1 MAKPISIPAQQ
12 RLMAAKMGDQPLI
25 RYVDHHVSFA
35 EVDEQ
40 SDRLAAALAER
51 GVAKGDRVALYC
63 INSTE
68 FIVIYSA
75 IIKAGGVVVPVNLM
89 QNPNEISY
97 ILNDA
102 EISALFYHPLFQ
114 AAVDQVRPQ
123 VDSLK
128 FSVVIV
134 GGDALVN
141 DEALADLM
149 LCNRRPPEINIDP
162 LEDLAAILY
171 TSGTTGFPK
180 GAMLTHH
187 NLVADSGSVNQAFG
201 FNEGEEVFLV
211 VLPMFHAFAAT
222 VGMLLPL
229 LHGQSFAPLAKFE
242 PKLVSDTIEKVG
254 ATLFLGVPSMFSLFL
269 RFSEKMAPQWQGVR
283 CCIAGGSAMPVAVMS
298 AFEEQF
304 GVPILE
310 GDGPTECSP
319 VTCVNP
325 IVGERKAGSVGLP
338 IPGVDMAILDGEGKP
353 LADDA
358 MGEVCVRGP
367 TIMKGYWRLPEATEA
382 SLFGEWFRTGDL
394 GYRDSDGYFYLVDRI
409 KDMIIVNGMNVYPRM
424 IEEVLYRHKQLAEAA
439 VVGEPHDM
447 HGEIPIAFVVAKE
460 GEQLDPAEIRAFCRD
475 NLGKH
480 QLPRRVEV
488 LDQLPRNAAG
498 KVLKRE
504 LRRVGE
510 IERGIDNR

>member
-1 MAKPISIPAQQ
+1 MKNTISIPAQQ

-25 RYVDHHVSFA
+25 RYVDHNVSFS
-35 EVDEQ
+35 EVDQQ
-40 SDRLAAALAER
+40 SDRLAAALAQR
-51 GVAKGDRVALYC
+51 GVKKGDRVALYC

-68 FIVIYSA
+68 FVVIYSA
-75 IIKAGGVVVPVNLM
+75 IIKAGAVVVPVNLM
-89 QNPNEISY
+89 QNVNEISY
-97 ILNDA
+97 VLNDA
-102 EISALFYHPLFQ
+102 EITGLFYHPLYQ
-114 AAVDQVRPQ
+114 EQVDKVRTQ

-128 FSVVIV
+128 FSVVI
-134 GGDALVN
+134 GESILKR
-141 DEALADLM
+141 DETLSTLLECTLA
-149 LCNRRPPEINIDP
+149 PPEINFDP
-162 LEDLAAILY
+162 LEDLAVILY

-187 NLVADSGSVNQAFG
+187 NLVADSSGVKQAFG
-201 FNEGEEVFLV
+201 FSEGEEVFLV

-229 LHGQSFAPLAKFE
+229 LHGQSLAPLAKFE
-242 PKLVSDTIEKVG
+242 PKLVSDTIEQVG

-269 RFSEKMAPQWQGVR
+269 RFSEKMAPQWREVKY
-283 CCIAGGSAMPVAVMS
+283 CIAGGSAMPVAVMS

-325 IVGERKAGSVGLP
+325 VDGERKPSSVGLP
-338 IPGVDMAILDGEGKP
+338 IPGVEMAILDREGQP
-353 LADDA
+353 LKDEA

-367 TIMKGYWRLPEATEA
+367 NVMKGYWRLPEETEA
-382 SLFGEWFRTGDL
+382 HFFGQWFRTGDL

-424 IEEVLYRHKQLAEAA
+424 IEEVLYQHKKIAEAA
-439 VVGEPHDM
+439 VVGEPHKI

-460 GEQLDPAEIRAFCRD
+460 GQLLDLAEIRAFCRD

-488 LDQLPRNAAG
+488 LDALPRNAAG

-510 IERGIDNR
+510 IERGVDNR

>member
-1 MAKPISIPAQQ
+1 MKNTISIPAQQ
-12 RLMAAKMGDQPLI
+12 RRMAAKMGDQPLI
-25 RYVDHHVSFA
+25 RYINHNVSFS
-35 EVDEQ
+35 EVDQQ
-40 SDRLAAALAER
+40 SDRLAAALTQR
-51 GVAKGDRVALYC
+51 GVKKGDRVALYC

-68 FIVIYSA
+68 FVVIYSA
-75 IIKAGGVVVPVNLM
+75 IIKAGAVVVPVNLM
-89 QNPNEISY
+89 QNVNEISY
-97 ILNDA
+97 VLNDA
-102 EISALFYHPLFQ
+102 EITGLFYHPLFQ
-114 AAVDQVRPQ
+114 EQVDKVRTQ

-128 FSVVIV
+128 FAVVI
-134 GGDALVN
+134 GESTLKS
-141 DEALADLM
+141 DEMLSTLLECTLA
-149 LCNRRPPEINIDP
+149 PPKINFDP
-162 LEDLAAILY
+162 LEDLAVILY

-187 NLVADSGSVNQAFG
+187 NLVADSGGVKQAFG
-201 FNEGEEVFLV
+201 FSEGEEVFLV

-229 LHGQSFAPLAKFE
+229 LHGQSLAPLAKFE

-269 RFSEKMAPQWQGVR
+269 RFSEKMAPQWREVKY
-283 CCIAGGSAMPVAVMS
+283 CIAGGSAMPVAVMS

-325 IVGERKAGSVGLP
+325 VDGERKPSSVGLP
-338 IPGVDMAILDGEGKP
+338 IPGVEMAILDREGQPLKDGE
-353 LADDA
+353 

-367 TIMKGYWRLPEATEA
+367 NVMKGYWRLPDETEA
-382 SLFGEWFRTGDL
+382 HFFGQWFRTGDL

-424 IEEVLYRHKQLAEAA
+424 IEEVLYQHQMVAEAA
-439 VVGEPHDM
+439 VVGEPHEM
-447 HGEIPIAFVVAKE
+447 HGEIPVAFIVAKE
-460 GEQLDPAEIRAFCRD
+460 GQLLNIAEIRAFCRD

-488 LDQLPRNAAG
+488 LDELPRNAAG

-510 IERGIDNR
+510 IERGVDNR

>member
-1 MAKPISIPAQQ
+1 MEKPISIPGQQ

-35 EVDEQ
+35 EVDKQ

-51 GVAKGDRVALYC
+51 GINKGDRVALYC

-68 FIVIYSA
+68 FVVIYSA
-75 IIKAGGVVVPVNLM
+75 IIKAGAVVVPVNLM
-89 QNPNEISY
+89 QNPREVGY
-97 ILNDA
+97 VLKDA
-102 EISALFYHPLFQ
+102 EITALFYHPLFQ
-114 AAVDQVRPQ
+114 DSVDQISTQ
-123 VDSLK
+123 ISSLR
-128 FSVVIV
+128 FSVVIGEAV
-134 GGDALVN
+134 EER
-141 DEALADLM
+141 DESLAVL
-149 LCNRRPPEINIDP
+149 LECRSNPPEIHFDP
-162 LEDLAAILY
+162 VDDLAVILY

-187 NLVADSGSVNQAFG
+187 NLVADSRSVSQAFK
-201 FNEGEEVFLV
+201 FSEGDAVFLV

-222 VGMLLPL
+222 VGMLLPM

-242 PKLVSDTIEKVG
+242 PALVSDTIEKVG
-254 ATLFLGVPSMFSLFL
+254 ANLFLGVPSMFALFL
-269 RFSEKMAPQWQGVR
+269 RFAEKMAPQWRGVNY
-283 CCIAGGSAMPVAVMS
+283 CIAGGSAMPVAVMQ
-298 AFEEQF
+298 AFESKF

-338 IPGVDMAILDGEGKP
+338 IPGVEMAILNSEGEP
-353 LADDA
+353 LKDDA
-358 MGEVCVRGP
+358 MGEVCVCGP
-367 TIMKGYWRLPEATEA
+367 TIMKGYWRLPEATEE
-382 SLFGEWFRTGDL
+382 SFYGEWFRTGDL

-424 IEEVLYRHKQLAEAA
+424 IEEVLYQYEKIAEAA

-447 HGEIPIAFVVAKE
+447 HGEIPIAYVVSKK
-460 GEQLDPAEIRAFCRD
+460 GEKLDSTDVRAFCKD

-480 QLPRRVEV
+480 QVPRRVEIID
-488 LDQLPRNAAG
+488 LLPRNAAG

-504 LRRVGE
+504 LRRSGE
-510 IERGIDNR
+510 IERGVDSR

>member
-1 MAKPISIPAQQ
+1 MENPISIPAQQ
-12 RLMAAKMGDQPLI
+12 RLMAIKMGGRPLI
-25 RYVDHHVSFA
+25 RYVDYQVSFA
-35 EVDEQ
+35 EVNEQ
-40 SDRLAAALAER
+40 SDRLAAALVER
-51 GVAKGDRVALYC
+51 GIGKGDRVALYC

-68 FIVIYSA
+68 FVVIYSA
-75 IIKAGGVVVPVNLM
+75 IIKAGAVVVPVNLM
-89 QNPNEISY
+89 QNTNEISY

-102 EISALFYHPLFQ
+102 AISALFYHPLFQ
-114 AAVDQVRPQ
+114 AAVEKIRPQ
-123 VDSLK
+123 IDSLK
-128 FSVVIV
+128 FAVVIGEESV
-134 GGDALVN
+134 EGDQPLN
-141 DEALADLM
+141 TLLA
-149 LCNRRPPEINIDP
+149 CTTAPPDINFDP
-162 LEDLAAILY
+162 LEDLAVILY

-187 NLVADSGSVNQAFG
+187 NLVVDSGSVNQVFG
-201 FNEGEEVFLV
+201 FAEGEGVFLV

-269 RFSEKMAPQWQGVR
+269 RFSEKMAPQWRGVR
-283 CCIAGGSAMPVAVMS
+283 YCVVGGSAMPVAVMR

-325 IVGERKAGSVGLP
+325 IIGERKAGSVGLP
-338 IPGVDMAILDGEGKP
+338 IPGVEMTILDVSGKP
-353 LADDA
+353 LVDDD

-367 TIMKGYWRLPEATEA
+367 TIMKGYWRLPEATAE
-382 SLFGEWFRTGDL
+382 SFFGEWFRTGDL

-424 IEEVLYRHKQLAEAA
+424 IEEVLYQHKQLAEVA

-460 GEQLDPAEIRAFCRD
+460 GEQLDPAEIRAFCRE

-480 QLPRRVEV
+480 QAPRRIEV
-488 LDQLPRNAAG
+488 LKQLPRNAAG